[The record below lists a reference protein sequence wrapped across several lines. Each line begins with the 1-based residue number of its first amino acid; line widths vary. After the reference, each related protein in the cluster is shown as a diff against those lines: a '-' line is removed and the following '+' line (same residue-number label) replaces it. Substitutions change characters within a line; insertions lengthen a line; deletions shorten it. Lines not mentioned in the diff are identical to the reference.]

1 VNHGDAAPL
10 AAGGIVPASFLS
22 RGACIISKK
31 KKKSLQSLFSLSAFM
46 PRRRRLPSPSIF
58 PRPPPKSIIVQ
69 FGPVKGQN
77 SSTAPD
83 ERVDPPAI
91 RRRCALL
98 LSSRSSQL
106 SCRCLSSRLHRPSR
120 YYLKGGVRSQSPS
133 RALGQRRIFSFIS
146 WALRIPLGI
155 SSQLIWFFGSRPRH
169 FHRHLWGLLTTMD
182 SISCVNI

>member
-1 VNHGDAAPL
+1 
-10 AAGGIVPASFLS
+10 
-22 RGACIISKK
+22 
-31 KKKSLQSLFSLSAFM
+31 M

-155 SSQLIWFFGSRPRH
+155 SLLDVLALPLSHYTCSGLVVKPIYLAKVYNPSCNWLVTSRRALPSPY
-169 FHRHLWGLLTTMD
+169 WV
-182 SISCVNI
+182 SIRVALP

>member
-1 VNHGDAAPL
+1 MNHGDAAPL
-10 AAGGIVPASFLS
+10 AAGGIIPASFLS

-58 PRPPPKSIIVQ
+58 PRPPPKSIIVR

-91 RRRCALL
+91 CRRRALL

-120 YYLKGGVRSQSPS
+120 YYLKGGVRSPSPS
-133 RALGQRRIFSFIS
+133 RALGQRRIFPSFHGPS
-146 WALRIPLGI
+146 GSPWGFPPN
-155 SSQLIWFFGSRPRH
+155 SFGSSGRAPAI
-169 FHRHLWGLLTTMD
+169 FIGT
-182 SISCVNI
+182 CGVY